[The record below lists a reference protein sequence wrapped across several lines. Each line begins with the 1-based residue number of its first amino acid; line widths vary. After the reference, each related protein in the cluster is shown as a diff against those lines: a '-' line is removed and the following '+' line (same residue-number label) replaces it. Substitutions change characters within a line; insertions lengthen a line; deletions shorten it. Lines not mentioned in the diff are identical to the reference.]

1 MVSRIIQVPSFD
13 LVVFGATGDLARRK
27 IFPALYGRLLAGQ
40 MPSNAKVIGIARQ
53 EMPTNKFRALVRKSL
68 EVHFQLSSLS
78 DKLINSFLQCFVYVS
93 VDANSDKNWDLV
105 RNELRSD
112 KIRAF
117 YLSVAPELFDKL
129 AAKIFAKGLSTQNS
143 RIVVEK
149 PLGSNEKSAKA
160 LNGMLGNYFNEGQ
173 IYRIDHYLGKET
185 VQNLMAL
192 RFSNVLFEP
201 LWNSKFIDHVQ
212 ITVSE
217 KIGVQGRGAYYNK
230 TGALKDM
237 VQNHIMQL
245 LCLTAMEPP
254 SQFVSDLVHDEKLK
268 VIKSLGAVSAMDIVT
283 GQYWENSSEN
293 YFADVGDQHS
303 NVESYVA
310 LKVSV
315 NNLRWSGTPFYLRT
329 GKKMKNQVS
338 EIAIIF
344 KEISHSIFDDQKA
357 KARNKLIIRLQ
368 PNDGITLKTN
378 IKDPGLGGM
387 RITSVPLDMT
397 FAEALDINRYKVAN
411 AYERLIMDVIR
422 GDQTLFMRGDEVEEA
437 WKWIDKIRSQIS
449 SNQIPDRY
457 ASYSSGPKSSDLLL
471 KRDGRKWRAIK

>member
-13 LVVFGATGDLARRK
+13 LVVFGATGDLAQRK

-53 EMPTNKFRALVRKSL
+53 DISTNKFRMLVRKSL
-68 EVHFQLSSLS
+68 DVHFQLSSVS

-105 RNELRSD
+105 RSELRPD

-129 AAKIFAKGLSTQNS
+129 AAKIFAKGLSTENS

-160 LNGMLGNYFNEGQ
+160 LNGMLRNYFKEGQ

-237 VQNHIMQL
+237 VQNHMMQL

-254 SQFVSDLVHDEKLK
+254 SQFISDLVRDEKLK
-268 VIKSLGAVSAMDIVT
+268 VIKSLGTVSELDIVK

-293 YFADVGDQHS
+293 FFRDVGDQ
-303 NVESYVA
+303 NTKVESYVA

-329 GKKMKNQVS
+329 GKKMRDQVS

-437 WKWIDKIRSQIS
+437 WKWIDNISRQIS

-457 ASYSSGPKSSDLLL
+457 ASYSSGPESSDLLL
-471 KRDGRKWRAIK
+471 DRDGRKWRSIK